1 MRSKIILL
9 FTSFFVAIGFG
20 SLFSKPLTNQ
30 NIKPSEPSI
39 SPEDSIK
46 GPFTRKHIKEKLIE
60 LSKTKGPEV
69 LNPGAMCY
77 EISAPPKRAEYV
89 CPKCGEKTIYTESFV
104 SFITNDIPSCRYIV
118 NSLKGFNAVLDESQ
132 FCKKCSHNIKSPEL
146 CFEVKYNDENETH
159 KTCGIS
165 ETDMELVSEFL
176 NGSLAHKGYHGS
188 EEPLINY
195 IDRLETLLDIKITDN
210 K

>member
-1 MRSKIILL
+1 MRSKIILF
-9 FTSFFVAIGFG
+9 FTSIFVAIGFG

-30 NIKPSEPSI
+30 DIKPSEPSI

-77 EISAPPKRAEYV
+77 EIASPPKRAEYV
-89 CPKCGEKTIYTESFV
+89 CPKCGEKTIYTENYV
-104 SFITNDIPSCRYIV
+104 SFINSDILSCRSMV
-118 NSLKGFNAVLDESQ
+118 NSLNGFNAVLDESQ
-132 FCKKCSHNIKSPEL
+132 FCKRCRPNVKSPEL
-146 CFEVKYNDENETH
+146 CFEVKYNDEKEAH

-165 ETDMELVSEFL
+165 ETDIELVSEFL
-176 NGSLAHKGYHGS
+176 HGSLAHKGYHGS
-188 EEPLINY
+188 EEPLKNY
-195 IDRLETLLDIKITDN
+195 IDRLETLLDIKITNN

>member
-20 SLFSKPLTNQ
+20 SLFSKPITNQ
-30 NIKPSEPSI
+30 DIKPSEPSI
-39 SPEDSIK
+39 SPKDTIK
-46 GPFTRKHIKEKLIE
+46 GPFTKKELRE
-60 LSKTKGPEV
+60 RLDALSKEEVPKV

-77 EISAPPKRAEYV
+77 EIASPPKRAEYV
-89 CPKCGEKTIYTESFV
+89 CPKCGEKTIYTENYV
-104 SFITNDIPSCRYIV
+104 SFITGDIPSCRYIV

-132 FCKKCSHNIKSPEL
+132 FCKKCSHHIKSPEL
-146 CFEVKYNDENETH
+146 CFEIKYSDENETH
-159 KTCGIS
+159 KTCGIT

-176 NGSLAHKGYHGS
+176 HGSKVHKGFRGS
-188 EEPLINY
+188 EEPLIDH
-195 IDRLETLLDIKITDN
+195 IERIETLLDIKITDN